1 MANNWAVVI
10 GINHYEHHPERHLQ
24 YAANDAQQLSKFL
37 TNHAGFP
44 LDHLLLC
51 LGDEKYKGSQTYPN
65 CSNLLRVLNRDLHP
79 KRLGKVDR
87 FWFFFSGHGIS
98 RNGRDYL
105 LTSDSILE
113 DIDLKIALPVDEVIA
128 ALRQHQ
134 KAEIVL
140 ILDSCREQVG
150 SRNLS
155 GTTYQKTIEVAQQ
168 RGITTIFSCDYGQLS
183 YEIPALGNGAF
194 TYALVEG
201 LQRYTLPHKL
211 ERYLQHRVQE
221 LNHQNN
227 KRVNQTPRIRI
238 EPASKIHYPLLPG
251 YATKE
256 DIVVLL
262 DLAKD
267 AELEE
272 DFGQAKNLWWQ
283 VIAASTSDAQIADA
297 RKAIERIE
305 RKSTQNSVSFSNS
318 PYGQVT
324 SSSSSVEL
332 SPTVPSESLPSGG
345 YSSRSLE
352 RPTQSRFA
360 SQQENLPI
368 LSTASQTTESLEE
381 QQDTTLVVPVPSLP
395 GTETFEFTT
404 VIVDIQGKEIS
415 RCRGQAHYLTEDL
428 GNGVTLDM
436 VYIPGGTFSMG
447 SPESKGKRY
456 SNERPQHSVTVK
468 PFLISKY
475 PITQAQWREVASL
488 PEARQELKLRPSRSG
503 GNSHPVTQVS
513 WHDAV
518 EFCKYLSQK
527 TAHKYRLPTEAEW
540 EYACRAG
547 TTTPFHFGETITSD
561 LANYDARQSY
571 RSKPQG
577 IYREATT
584 PVGSFQVA
592 NPFGLFDMHGNVWE
606 WCLDHWHENY
616 DNAPTNGDA
625 WCDSSENQTRVMRGG
640 SLLNDPSMC
649 RSSSRFHKSASE
661 TFKHV
666 GFRIAFSP

>member
-1 MANNWAVVI
+1 MTNNWAVVI

-24 YAANDAQQLSKFL
+24 YAANDAQQLSNFL

-44 LDHLLLC
+44 LDHLVLC
-51 LGDEKYKGSQTYPN
+51 LGDEEYKGSQTYPN
-65 CSNLLRVLNRDLHP
+65 CSNLLRLLNRDLHP

-150 SRNLS
+150 SRSLS

-183 YEIPALGNGAF
+183 YEIDALGNGTF

-238 EPASKIHYPLLPG
+238 EPASKTHYPLLPDC
-251 YATKE
+251 ATEE

-272 DFGQAKNLWWQ
+272 NFGQAKNLWWQ
-283 VIAASTSDAQIADA
+283 VASTSSAQIAEA

-305 RKSTQNSVSFSNS
+305 RKSSQNPVSFSNS
-318 PYGQVT
+318 PYEQVT
-324 SSSSSVEL
+324 SPSSSVEL
-332 SPTVPSESLPSGG
+332 SPTVPSESLPSRA
-345 YSSRSLE
+345 YSSRSLD
-352 RPTQSRFA
+352 PPPQPQFTK
-360 SQQENLPI
+360 QQEKLPI
-368 LSTASQTTESLEE
+368 LSTPSQSTESWEE
-381 QQDTTLVVPVPSLP
+381 RLDTKLIVRVPSLP
-395 GTETFEFTT
+395 GTQAFEFT
-404 VIVDIQGKEIS
+404 VVMVNVKGKEIS
-415 RCRGQAHYLTEDL
+415 RRRGQANYLTEDL
-428 GNGVTLDM
+428 GNGVTLEM
-436 VYIPGGTFSMG
+436 VYIPGGEFSMG
-447 SPESKGKRY
+447 SPESKGKQY
-456 SNERPQHSVTVK
+456 SNEKPQHSVTVK

-475 PITQAQWREVASL
+475 PITQAQWTEVASL
-488 PEARQELKLRPSRSG
+488 PEVRQKLKLHPSPHRG
-503 GNSHPVTQVS
+503 KSHPVTKVS

-518 EFCKYLSQK
+518 KFCAHLSQK
-527 TAHKYRLPTEAEW
+527 TGHEYRLPTEAEW

-571 RSKPQG
+571 RSKSQG
-577 IYREATT
+577 IYREVTT

-616 DNAPTNGDA
+616 DNAPTNGDE
-625 WCDSSENQTRVMRGG
+625 WLDSNENQTRVMRGG

-649 RSSSRFHKSASE
+649 RSSSRLHKNVSE

-666 GFRIAFSP
+666 GFRIVFSL

>member
-10 GINHYEHHPERHLQ
+10 GINHYEHHPERQLQ
-24 YAANDAQQLSKFL
+24 YAANDAERLSDFL

-44 LDHLLLC
+44 LAHLLLC
-51 LGDEKYKGSQTYPN
+51 LGDEEYKGSQTYPN
-65 CSNLLRVLNRDLHP
+65 YSNLLRLLNRDLHP
-79 KRLGKVDR
+79 KRLGQVDR

-128 ALRQHQ
+128 TLRQHQ

-150 SRNLS
+150 SRSLS
-155 GTTYQKTIEVAQQ
+155 STTYQQTIEVAQQ

-183 YEIPALGNGAF
+183 YEFPALANGTF

-238 EPASKIHYPLLPG
+238 EPASKIHYPLLPDC
-251 YATKE
+251 ATKE

-262 DLAKD
+262 DLAKE

-272 DFGQAKNLWWQ
+272 DFEQAKNLWWQ
-283 VIAASTSDAQIADA
+283 VIEAPTSREQIAEA
-297 RKAIERIE
+297 RKAVERIE
-305 RKSTQNSVSFSNS
+305 RKSAQNPVSFSNS

-324 SSSSSVEL
+324 SSSSSIEL
-332 SPTVPSESLPSGG
+332 SPTVPNESLPSRA
-345 YSSRSLE
+345 YSSRSLD
-352 RPTQSRFA
+352 RPTQSRFPR
-360 SQQENLPI
+360 QQENLPI
-368 LSTASQTTESLEE
+368 FSTPTRSTDSWEERLDTELI
-381 QQDTTLVVPVPSLP
+381 VPVPSLP
-395 GTETFEFTT
+395 GTQSFEFTT
-404 VIVDIQGKEIS
+404 VMVDAQGQEIS
-415 RCRGQAHYLTEDL
+415 RRRGQTHYLTETL
-428 GNGVTLDM
+428 GDGVTLEM
-436 VYIPGGTFSMG
+436 VYIPGGTFLMG
-447 SPESKGKRY
+447 SPETEGKRY

-475 PITQAQWREVASL
+475 PITQAQWREVAVLS
-488 PEARQELKLRPSRSG
+488 EVLKLRPSRSG
-503 GNSHPVTQVS
+503 GKSHPVTQVS
-513 WHDAV
+513 WHDAF
-518 EFCKYLSQK
+518 EFCDHLSQK
-527 TAHKYRLPTEAEW
+527 TGHEYRLPTEAEW

-571 RSKPQG
+571 RSKHQG

-584 PVGSFQVA
+584 PAGSFQVA

-625 WCDSSENQTRVMRGG
+625 WLDSSENQTRVMRGG

-649 RSSSRFHKSASE
+649 RSSSRFHKNASE

-666 GFRIAFSP
+666 GFRIAFSL

>member
-1 MANNWAVVI
+1 MANNWAVAI
-10 GINHYEHHPERHLQ
+10 GINHYEHHPERQLK
-24 YAANDAQQLSKFL
+24 YAANDAQQLSTFL

-65 CSNLLRVLNRDLHP
+65 CSNLLKLLNRDLHP
-79 KRLGKVDR
+79 KRLGNVDR

-150 SRNLS
+150 SRSLS
-155 GTTYQKTIEVAQQ
+155 STTSQKTLEVAQQ

-183 YEIPALGNGAF
+183 YEIDALGNGTF

-238 EPASKIHYPLLPG
+238 EPASKIHYPLLSNC
-251 YATKE
+251 ATKE

-283 VIAASTSDAQIADA
+283 VIEASTSREQIAEA

-318 PYGQVT
+318 PYEQVP
-324 SSSSSVEL
+324 SPSSSVEL
-332 SPTVPSESLPSGG
+332 SPTVPSESLPSRA

-360 SQQENLPI
+360 NQQENLPI
-368 LSTASQTTESLEE
+368 FSTPSQSTEGLEE
-381 QQDTTLVVPVPSLP
+381 QQDTKLIIPSIP
-395 GTETFEFTT
+395 GTQAFEFT
-404 VIVDIQGKEIS
+404 VVMVDIQGKEIS
-415 RCRGQAHYLTEDL
+415 RRRGQAHYLTEDI
-428 GNGVTLDM
+428 GNGVTLEM
-436 VYIPGGTFSMG
+436 VYIPGGEFSMG
-447 SPESKGKRY
+447 SPESEGKRY

-475 PITQAQWREVASL
+475 PIIIQAQWREVAALSEVHQKL
-488 PEARQELKLRPSRSG
+488 NLRPSRPG
-503 GNSHPVTQVS
+503 GKSHPVTQVS

-518 EFCKYLSQK
+518 EFCDRLSQ
-527 TAHKYRLPTEAEW
+527 TTGHEYRLPTEAEW

-561 LANYDARQSY
+561 LANYDGRYLYGSEP
-571 RSKPQG
+571 KG
-577 IYREATT
+577 IYREKTNSIGT
-584 PVGSFQVA
+584 FQVA
-592 NPFGLFDMHGNVWE
+592 NAFGLFDMHGNVWE
-606 WCLDHWHENY
+606 WCLDHWHESY
-616 DNAPTNGDA
+616 DNAPITGEA
-625 WCDSSENQTRVMRGG
+625 WIDCSNNQTRLMRGG
-640 SLLNDPSMC
+640 SWRNEPLRC
-649 RSSSRFHKSASE
+649 RSASRWHSNINQQS
-661 TFKHV
+661 HNI
-666 GFRIAFSP
+666 GFRIIRSL